1 MPLMSSKRMNRFCGF
16 QLYDTAAGLNLFGIA
31 RILIHECVYIDKIV
45 DMQGFCMI
53 QWATAVGLVCPFLS
67 LKF

>member
-45 DMQGFCMI
+45 DIQRLCMI
-53 QWATAVGLVCPFLS
+53 QWSTAVGLVCPFLS
-67 LKF
+67 LNF

>member
-16 QLYDTAAGLNLFGIA
+16 QLYDTVAGLNLFAIA
-31 RILIHECVYIDKIV
+31 RVLIQECVYRDKNV

-53 QWATAVGLVCPFLS
+53 QWATAVGLVCPFLA
-67 LKF
+67 

>member
-16 QLYDTAAGLNLFGIA
+16 QLYDTAAGLNLFEIA

-53 QWATAVGLVCPFLS
+53 Q
-67 LKF
+67 